1 MPPRNRI
8 SLEQHERIVRAFEG
22 IVSHYVR
29 EGRIAERP
37 RGGANHVRVD
47 DAMRDCLDDIINEN
61 CLLIIAEMNREL
73 RLRLPHKPVIQDRT
87 IARALEGMLYRVKLA
102 RPLPADRNR
111 PDVLQK
117 RVEYGNWFMGHA
129 VVNHT
134 VFIDECGYNIWT
146 ARYQGRALRGER
158 AYRQVCG
165 QRGRNVTVALAIS
178 PTSGLVFHSAILG
191 GTNRRRF
198 DDFLA
203 QTRLNLDPDE
213 HVIFIYDGA
222 PAHKNP
228 AIPGPNSELRKL
240 PPYSP
245 FLHIVE
251 QAVSAL
257 KAAIKADISRPEIQV
272 QMNDRAEARRQG
284 LALGNYR
291 TPLLLQALQR
301 NIGTIT
307 VAKCRQWFRFMQ
319 TYLPRCNN
327 NEAIEG

>member
-1 MPPRNRI
+1 M
-8 SLEQHERIVRAFEG
+8 
-22 IVSHYVR
+22 
-29 EGRIAERP
+29 
-37 RGGANHVRVD
+37 
-47 DAMRDCLDDIINEN
+47 
-61 CLLIIAEMNREL
+61 
-73 RLRLPHKPVIQDRT
+73 
-87 IARALEGMLYRVKLA
+87 
-102 RPLPADRNR
+102 
-111 PDVLQK
+111 
-117 RVEYGNWFMGHA
+117 
-129 VVNHT
+129 
-134 VFIDECGYNIWT
+134 
-146 ARYQGRALRGER
+146 
-158 AYRQVCG
+158 
-165 QRGRNVTVALAIS
+165 TVALAIS

-191 GTNRRRF
+191 GMNGRRF

-222 PAHKNP
+222 PAHRNP

-245 FLHIVE
+245 FLNIVE

-291 TPLLLQALQR
+291 TQLLLQALQR

-307 VAKCRQWFRFMQ
+307 VAKCGQWFRFMQ
-319 TYLPRCNN
+319 TYLPRCIN